1 VDKFTHDSINRALRL
16 ALYKQIID
24 DTQDLA

>member
-1 VDKFTHDSINRALRL
+1 VDEFNYDSYTHILRL

-24 DTQDLA
+24 DKQDLA

>member
-1 VDKFTHDSINRALRL
+1 MNLYYDSDNRALRL

>member
-1 VDKFTHDSINRALRL
+1 MKFTILNSRTLRL

>member
-1 VDKFTHDSINRALRL
+1 MNLYYDSDNRTLRF

>member
-1 VDKFTHDSINRALRL
+1 MNLTYDSDNRTLRL